1 LGRLNKTPVGWEQ
14 VFQHTEQALA
24 AARESGDRRAEGN
37 HLYSLGMLYLR
48 LGKSAEAIQQCEAA
62 LAIAREIRDAT
73 DEGIALRGLGLIYE
87 DQRDYLTA
95 LSYMQQALAA
105 LRTTRATTF
114 AASVEAHMTELRR
127 KMGGEM
133 PGRV

>member
-1 LGRLNKTPVGWEQ
+1 RYEA
-14 VFQHTEQALA
+14 ALA

-37 HLYSLGMLYLR
+37 HHYSLGMLYLR
-48 LGKSAEAIQQCEAA
+48 LDKWPEAIRQCESA
-62 LAIAREIRDAT
+62 LAIAREIGNAT
-73 DEGIALRGLGLIYE
+73 DAGIALRGLGLIYE

-95 LSYMQQALAA
+95 LSYMQQALTV
-105 LRTTRATTF
+105 LRTTKTQTF
-114 AASVEAHMTELRR
+114 ATSVEAHMTELRR